1 MNKYLLAVGLSLLPL
16 VSFAQA
22 TPVPVPKPASLNRT
36 LGSSINDFIG
46 FLNDS
51 VVPLIFAIAFIVFI
65 WYVFT
70 HFIAGAADEEK
81 LSKGR
86 QFVLWAV
93 IGFFVMFSIWGLVNI
108 AVSSVG
114 LDTTSLPPPTFGN

>member
-1 MNKYLLAVGLSLLPL
+1 MNKYVLLGAAALLPL
-16 VSFAQA
+16 VSSAQV
-22 TPVPVPKPASLNRT
+22 PVPQPKPASVSRT
-36 LGSSINDFIG
+36 LGSSITDFIS
-46 FLNDS
+46 FLSDS

-86 QFVLWAV
+86 MFVLWAI

-114 LDTTSLPPPTFGN
+114 LDNKSLPPPTFGS